1 MIVLTKR
8 FESALIYACHIHA
21 SDVRKGTEIPYVS
34 HLLAVA
40 SLVLENGGN
49 EDEAIGA
56 LLHDAAEDHGGKRRL
71 EDIRLRFGDTVAA
84 IVDGCT
90 DTFEDPKPPWR
101 PRKQAYIER
110 LQHEPL
116 HVLKVSLADKVH
128 NARAILRDY
137 RAVGEALWERFNGG
151 REGTLWYYR
160 ALVDAFE
167 RADALQNVDAPLV
180 AELDRVVS
188 ELESLA
194 FTARPT
200 RAD

>member
-200 RAD
+200 RAG

>member
-1 MIVLTKR
+1 MTVLTHR
-8 FESALIYACHIHA
+8 FENALIYACHIHA

-40 SLVLENGGN
+40 SLILENGGT

-56 LLHDAAEDHGGKRRL
+56 LLHDAAEDHGGERRL
-71 EDIRLRFGDTVAA
+71 EDIRVRFGDTVAA
-84 IVDGCT
+84 IVHGCT

-137 RAVGEALWERFNGG
+137 RAVGEPLWERFNGR

-160 ALVDAFE
+160 ALVDAFQG
-167 RADALQNVDAPLV
+167 ADAFRDGDVPLI

-188 ELESLA
+188 ELEFLA
-194 FTARPT
+194 SAAARD
-200 RAD
+200 RVR